1 MNTKLCLAQLP
12 RNLCLAQLF
21 FVAAAAAAEAPGD
34 FRSAAPVTAAR
45 GDALQR
51 LTLPFEVYRDAR
63 PDLADIRIFNAAGE
77 AMPMAYAA
85 DPEPTREEPAAAS
98 LAMFPIFGAPRSERP
113 EKGGEVGNVDLTV
126 QSYKDGTIISL
137 KTKNAAPA
145 KDQRPVAWILDASA
159 VKKPMRNLDVDW
171 NRGKGLEI
179 ARITVDGSDD
189 LKSWTPIASRAPV
202 MAVVQGSERLV
213 QRKVELRGSRYKYLR
228 VSADPPAFQLVHAQV
243 ESDVVYRPATRLT
256 RSVPGTAGAKAGEYL
271 FDLGARLPVESVN
284 LKLGEVNSVAPFRLF
299 ARDDP
304 SKEGRWVAT
313 GTFYRLF
320 REGFELESPPVN
332 VGRVSS
338 RYWIAR
344 LDERSPPPGGGPPAL
359 EVQYRPA
366 QVVFVA
372 RGDGPFTLAFGNPD
386 VQPSVLAV
394 SQLIP
399 GYERLAELKLQ
410 EAKVG
415 AVTTGEIKGDFL
427 RSITGGTSPRKLALW
442 AVLIAAV
449 IALGIMA
456 FRLAK
461 QVNAP
466 PAPPG

>member
-1 MNTKLCLAQLP
+1 MKTNLCQAQIPL
-12 RNLCLAQLF
+12 NLCLAQILCAATL
-21 FVAAAAAAEAPGD
+21 AAAQSPSD
-34 FRSAAPVTAAR
+34 FRSSAPVAAAR

-85 DPEPTREEPAAAS
+85 DPEPTRQEPASAS
-98 LAMFPIFGAPRSERP
+98 LAMFPIFGAPRA
-113 EKGGEVGNVDLTV
+113 EKGDVGNVELTV
-126 QSYKDGTIISL
+126 QSYKDGTIVSL

-145 KDQRPVAWILDASA
+145 KDQRPIAWILDGSA
-159 VKKPMRNLDVDW
+159 IKQPMRNLDVDW
-171 NRGKGLEI
+171 NTGKGLEI

-189 LKSWTPIASRAPV
+189 LKSWSPIAMRSPV

-213 QRKVELRGSRYKYLR
+213 QRKVDLRGARYKYLR
-228 VSADPPAFQLVHAQV
+228 VSADPPAFQLVHARV
-243 ESDVVYRPATRLT
+243 ESDAVWTPAPRLT
-256 RSVPGTAGAKAGEYL
+256 RSAAGAAGAKAGEYM

-284 LKLGEVNSVAPFRLF
+284 LKLSEVNSVAPFRLL

-304 SKEGRWVAT
+304 AKEGRGVASA
-313 GTFYRLF
+313 TFYRLF

-332 VGRVSS
+332 VGRVSA

-344 LDERSPPPGGGPPAL
+344 LDPRSPPPGGGPPTL
-359 EVQYRPA
+359 EAQYRPA

-372 RGDGPFTLAFGNPD
+372 RGDGPFTLAFGNPEM
-386 VQPSVLAV
+386 QSSVLAV

-415 AVTTGEIKGDFL
+415 AVATGEIKGDFL

-442 AVLIAAV
+442 AVLIVAV

-466 PAPPG
+466 GP